1 MISLLALFLCSL
13 VVSYILTPIC
23 RDVALR
29 AGLVD
34 SPDQKRKLHAHPI
47 PRVGGVPIMAA
58 CLFSVLLL
66 VLCGS
71 AAGGMVVRALPS
83 IARLFP
89 AVLVIF
95 AVGLLDDLIAL
106 KPRYKLAGQLVA
118 AGLAFSAGV
127 RIHSLG
133 GHAIQSW
140 WALPLTVF
148 WLVGCTNAVNL
159 IDGVDG
165 LAAGVGLVATLTTLV
180 AALLQPNLALALATV
195 PLAGALCGFLRY
207 NFNPASIF
215 LGDSGSLLIGFL
227 LGAYG
232 LIWSQK
238 ST

>member
-1 MISLLALFLCSL
+1 MSRAPSANSASAPAPSSMTACARPSTGIQPSANPRKTFAGQAFRPAPLTTPMLSLLALFLGSF

-58 CLFSVLLL
+58 CLLSVLVL

-95 AVGLLDDLIAL
+95 AVGLLDDLI
-106 KPRYKLAGQLVA
+106 
-118 AGLAFSAGV
+118 
-127 RIHSLG
+127 SL
-133 GHAIQSW
+133 
-140 WALPLTVF
+140 
-148 WLVGCTNAVNL
+148 
-159 IDGVDG
+159 
-165 LAAGVGLVATLTTLV
+165 
-180 AALLQPNLALALATV
+180 
-195 PLAGALCGFLRY
+195 
-207 NFNPASIF
+207 
-215 LGDSGSLLIGFL
+215 
-227 LGAYG
+227 
-232 LIWSQK
+232 
-238 ST
+238 

>member
-1 MISLLALFLCSL
+1 MISLLALFVCAF

-58 CLFSVLLL
+58 CLFSVLVL
-66 VLCGS
+66 VVCGS

-118 AGLAFSAGV
+118 AGLACSRGTACSPRRSRPSRSSSWSECSRSWPRARRRFS
-127 RIHSLG
+127 RS
-133 GHAIQSW
+133 SSRR
-140 WALPLTVF
+140 
-148 WLVGCTNAVNL
+148 
-159 IDGVDG
+159 
-165 LAAGVGLVATLTTLV
+165 TTSRR
-180 AALLQPNLALALATV
+180 ARAPSGT
-195 PLAGALCGFLRY
+195 
-207 NFNPASIF
+207 AS
-215 LGDSGSLLIGFL
+215 
-227 LGAYG
+227 
-232 LIWSQK
+232 
-238 ST
+238 